1 MMTDTLL
8 EREAPAGRA
17 RRNGRDLGALAALC
31 LALTVAGPW
40 LFDTHLLNVLIK
52 ALFFAIAAVTV
63 DLLWGYTGYLTF
75 GQSAFF
81 GVGAYAAG
89 LAFTH
94 FGFSPGVAALAV
106 LAAAL
111 ASAALAL
118 VTGWLSFYRGASPF
132 FATVISLVLPIA
144 DPGGA
149 VRRHLYR
156 LVSGLTGYDSFDPSP
171 QAWYVVA
178 AGALSAVA
186 LLAWTVT
193 RSDAGRILALRD
205 NESRCSYLG
214 WTRRA
219 GVSRCW
225 SRAAWWRRW
234 RASATAPS
242 AAWWRRS

>member
-1 MMTDTLL
+1 M
-8 EREAPAGRA
+8 
-17 RRNGRDLGALAALC
+17 
-31 LALTVAGPW
+31 AGPW

-89 LAFTH
+89 PAFTH
-94 FGFSPGVAALAV
+94 FGFARVAALAV

-132 FATVISLVLPIA
+132 FATVISLVLPIVLTQVA
-144 DPGGA
+144 LSGGT
-149 VRRHLYR
+149 YTGSS
-156 LVSGLTGYDSFDPSP
+156 SGLTGYDSFDLSL

-178 AGALSAVA
+178 AGSLSAVA

-234 RASATAPS
+234 RALATAPS

>member
-1 MMTDTLL
+1 MPGTD
-8 EREAPAGRA
+8 RGR
-17 RRNGRDLGALAALC
+17 
-31 LALTVAGPW
+31 PW
-40 LFDTHLLNVLIK
+40 LFDTYLLNVLIK
-52 ALFFAIAAVTV
+52 ALFFIAAVTV

-118 VTGWLSFYRGASPF
+118 VTGWLSLLPGASPF
-132 FATVISLVLPIA
+132 FATVISLVLPIVLTQVA
-144 DPGGA
+144 LSGGT
-149 VRRHLYR
+149 YTGSS
-156 LVSGLTGYDSFDPSP
+156 SGLTGYDSFDLSL

-178 AGALSAVA
+178 AGAAVGGGAAGLDGDAQRCRPHPGGAARRRIA
-186 LLAWTVT
+186 LQLPGAGHGALAY
-193 RSDAGRILALRD
+193 RAAGRVRRGGGAGGLR
-205 NESRCSYLG
+205 L
-214 WTRRA
+214 RRA
-219 GVSRCW
+219 
-225 SRAAWWRRW
+225 
-234 RASATAPS
+234 S